1 MTMSNFSLGRY
12 ISCIGVLL
20 FSAPVWA
27 DQVINDDLIV
37 DGSQCV
43 GADCADGELFDFD
56 TIKLK
61 SSDPQIRFQ
70 DTSTS
75 AGFPTNDW
83 LMGITDDTT
92 TGSAYF
98 YITDERS
105 GLEVLHVQ
113 ATDLGGVALGA
124 GSAVVPDAI
133 SVGAPGAERPI
144 VNVAP
149 GTADTDAVN
158 MQQFVDFQT
167 GIDTSPDA
175 LAIEA
180 EIAAVQIRI
189 DELNNRVNDLLDRV
203 NAL

>member
-1 MTMSNFSLGRY
+1 MTMSNFSLDRY

-43 GADCADGELFDFD
+43 GAECADGELFDFD

-70 DTSTS
+70 DTSS
-75 AGFPTNDW
+75 AAGFPTNDW

-92 TGSAYF
+92 TGSTYF
-98 YITDERS
+98 YITDESS

-149 GTADTDAVN
+149 GTSDTDAVN

-167 GIDTSPDA
+167 DIDTGADA

-180 EIAAVQIRI
+180 ELAAAQMRI
-189 DELNNRVNDLLDRV
+189 DELNIRVDDLLNRLG
-203 NAL
+203 AL